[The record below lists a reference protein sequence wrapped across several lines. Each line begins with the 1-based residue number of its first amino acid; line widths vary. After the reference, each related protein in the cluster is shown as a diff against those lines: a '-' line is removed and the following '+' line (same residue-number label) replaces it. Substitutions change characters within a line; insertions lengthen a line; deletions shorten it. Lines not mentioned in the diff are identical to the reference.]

1 MRTYYIYKATNKIN
15 GKSYVGQTCDF
26 HSRVWQHQRC
36 YDRDDCDFHKAI
48 KEFGFDN
55 FSWEI
60 IETCESEDRA
70 CELEK
75 YYIEKFNTYRD
86 GYNMTKGGKGAPYHN
101 ARAVVLLTLDGQ
113 YIKRYDS
120 AMDAEIDGFL
130 NTDVLLNCKGKRRQT
145 KGYMFM
151 FEDEYKTN
159 GAKVYRK
166 PEPNGMRS
174 IIQCDMEGNFIQR
187 FKSLQEA
194 ARITG
199 ANRTTISGV
208 LSNTYKSANGYIFV
222 YEEDFPI
229 KDLSIYKKR
238 KKGRKV
244 AQVDAKSGEI
254 IRVFDRISEAGESL
268 GVNYK
273 AIHKV
278 IDKEGRTAYGY
289 KWISQ

>member
-36 YDRDDCDFHKAI
+36 YEKEDCDFHRAI

-60 IETCESEDRA
+60 IETCENEDRA

-120 AMDAEIDGFL
+120 AMDAEIDGFH
-130 NTDVLLNCKGKRRQT
+130 NADVLLNCKGKRRQT

-151 FEDEYKTN
+151 FEDEYESN
-159 GAKVYRK
+159 GAKAYRK
-166 PEPNGMRS
+166 PKPNGMRS
-174 IIQCDMEGNFIQR
+174 IIQCDMEGNFIQK

-199 ANRTTISGV
+199 TNRTTISGV

-238 KKGRKV
+238 KKGRKI

-254 IRVFDRISEAGESL
+254 IRVFDRISEAGEYL

>member
-36 YDRDDCDFHKAI
+36 YEKEDCDFHRAI

-86 GYNMTKGGKGAPYHN
+86 GYNMTKGGKGAPYRN

-120 AMDAEIDGFL
+120 AMDAEIDGFH
-130 NTDVLLNCKGKRRQT
+130 NADVLLNCKGKRRQT

-151 FEDEYKTN
+151 FEDEYESN
-159 GAKVYRK
+159 GAKTYRK

-174 IIQCDMEGNFIQR
+174 IIQCDMEGNFIQK

-199 ANRTTISGV
+199 TNRTTISGV

-238 KKGRKV
+238 KKGRKI

>member
-36 YDRDDCDFHKAI
+36 YEKEDCDFHRAI

-120 AMDAEIDGFL
+120 AMDAEIDGFH
-130 NTDVLLNCKGKRRQT
+130 NADVLLNCKGKRRQT

-151 FEDEYKTN
+151 FEDEYESN
-159 GAKVYRK
+159 GAKTYRK

-174 IIQCDMEGNFIQR
+174 IIQCDMEGNFIQK

-199 ANRTTISGV
+199 TNRTTISGV

-238 KKGRKV
+238 KKGRKI

-254 IRVFDRISEAGESL
+254 IRVFDRISEAGEYL

>member
-36 YDRDDCDFHKAI
+36 YEKEDCDFHRAI

-120 AMDAEIDGFL
+120 AMDAEIDGFH
-130 NTDVLLNCKGKRRQT
+130 NADVLLNCKGKRRQT

-151 FEDEYKTN
+151 FEDEYESN
-159 GAKVYRK
+159 GAKAYIK

-174 IIQCDMEGNFIQR
+174 IIQCDMEGNFIQK

-194 ARITG
+194 ARVTG
-199 ANRTTISGV
+199 TNRTTISGV

-238 KKGRKV
+238 KKGRKI

-273 AIHKV
+273 AIHNV
-278 IDKEGRTAYGY
+278 IDQEGRTAYGY

>member
-36 YDRDDCDFHKAI
+36 YEKEDCDFHRAI

-120 AMDAEIDGFL
+120 AMDAEIDGFH
-130 NTDVLLNCKGKRRQT
+130 NADVLLNCKGKRRQT

-151 FEDEYKTN
+151 FEDEYESN
-159 GAKVYRK
+159 GAKTYRK

-174 IIQCDMEGNFIQR
+174 IIQCDMEGNFIQK

-199 ANRTTISGV
+199 TNRTTISGV

-238 KKGRKV
+238 KKGRKI

-273 AIHKV
+273 SIHKV
-278 IDKEGRTAYGY
+278 IDQEGRTAYGY

>member
-36 YDRDDCDFHKAI
+36 YEKEDCDFHRAI

-120 AMDAEIDGFL
+120 AMDAEIDGFH

-151 FEDEYKTN
+151 FEDEYESN
-159 GAKVYRK
+159 GAKTYRK
-166 PEPNGMRS
+166 REPNGMRS
-174 IIQCDMEGNFIQR
+174 IIQCDMEGNFIQK

-199 ANRTTISGV
+199 TNRTTISGV

-238 KKGRKV
+238 KKGRKI

-254 IRVFDRISEAGESL
+254 IRVFDRISEAGEYL

>member
-36 YDRDDCDFHKAI
+36 YEKEDCDFHRAI

-120 AMDAEIDGFL
+120 AMDAEIDGFH
-130 NTDVLLNCKGKRRQT
+130 NADVLLNCKGKRRQT

-151 FEDEYKTN
+151 FEDEYESN
-159 GAKVYRK
+159 GAKAYRK
-166 PEPNGMRS
+166 PKPNGMRS
-174 IIQCDMEGNFIQR
+174 IIQCDMEGNFIQK

-199 ANRTTISGV
+199 TNRTTISGV

-238 KKGRKV
+238 KKGRKI

-254 IRVFDRISEAGESL
+254 IRVFDRISEAGEYL

>member
-36 YDRDDCDFHKAI
+36 YEKEDCDFHRAI
-48 KEFGFDN
+48 KKFGFDN

-101 ARAVVLLTLDGQ
+101 ARTVVLLTLDGK
-113 YIKRYDS
+113 YVKRYDS
-120 AMDAEIDGFL
+120 AMDAEIDGFH
-130 NTDVLLNCKGKRRQT
+130 NADVLLNCKGKRRQT

-151 FEDEYKTN
+151 FEDEYESN
-159 GAKVYRK
+159 GAKTYRK

-174 IIQCDMEGNFIQR
+174 IIQCDMEGNFIQK

-199 ANRTTISGV
+199 TNRTTISGV

-238 KKGRKV
+238 KKGRKI

-254 IRVFDRISEAGESL
+254 VRVFDRISEAGESL

-278 IDKEGRTAYGY
+278 IDQEGRTAYGY

>member
-1 MRTYYIYKATNKIN
+1 
-15 GKSYVGQTCDF
+15 
-26 HSRVWQHQRC
+26 
-36 YDRDDCDFHKAI
+36 
-48 KEFGFDN
+48 
-55 FSWEI
+55 
-60 IETCESEDRA
+60 
-70 CELEK
+70 
-75 YYIEKFNTYRD
+75 
-86 GYNMTKGGKGAPYHN
+86 MTKGGKGAPYHN

-113 YIKRYDS
+113 CIKRYDS
-120 AMDAEIDGFL
+120 AMDAEIDGFH
-130 NTDVLLNCKGKRRQT
+130 NADVLLNCKGKRRQT
-145 KGYMFM
+145 NGYMFM
-151 FEDEYKTN
+151 FEDEYESN
-159 GAKVYRK
+159 GAKTYRK

-174 IIQCDMEGNFIQR
+174 IIQCDMEGNFIQK

-199 ANRTTISGV
+199 TNRTTISGV

-238 KKGRKV
+238 KKGRKI

-278 IDKEGRTAYGY
+278 IDQEGRTAYGY

>member
-36 YDRDDCDFHKAI
+36 YEKEDCDFHRAI

-120 AMDAEIDGFL
+120 AMDAEIDGFH
-130 NTDVLLNCKGKRRQT
+130 NADVLLNCKGKRRQT

-151 FEDEYKTN
+151 FEDEYESN
-159 GAKVYRK
+159 GAKAYRK
-166 PEPNGMRS
+166 PKPNGMRS
-174 IIQCDMEGNFIQR
+174 IIQCDMEGNFIQK

-199 ANRTTISGV
+199 TNRTTISGV

-238 KKGRKV
+238 KKGRKI

>member
-36 YDRDDCDFHKAI
+36 YEKEDCDFHRAI

-120 AMDAEIDGFL
+120 AMDAEIDGFH
-130 NTDVLLNCKGKRRQT
+130 NADVLLNCKGKRRQT

-151 FEDEYKTN
+151 FEDEYESN
-159 GAKVYRK
+159 GAKTYRK

-174 IIQCDMEGNFIQR
+174 IVQCDMEGNFIQK

-194 ARITG
+194 ASITG
-199 ANRTTISGV
+199 TNRTTISGV

-238 KKGRKV
+238 KKGRKI

-254 IRVFDRISEAGESL
+254 IRVFDRISEAGEYL

>member
-36 YDRDDCDFHKAI
+36 YEKEDCDFHRAI

-86 GYNMTKGGKGAPYHN
+86 GYNMTKGGKGAPYYN
-101 ARAVVLLTLDGQ
+101 ARAVVLLTLDGR

-120 AMDAEIDGFL
+120 AMDAEIDGFN

-151 FEDEYKTN
+151 FEDEYESN
-159 GAKVYRK
+159 GAKTYRK

-174 IIQCDMEGNFIQR
+174 IIQCDMEGNFIQK

-238 KKGRKV
+238 KKGRKI
-244 AQVDAKSGEI
+244 AQVDAKTGEI

-273 AIHKV
+273 AIHNV
-278 IDKEGRTAYGY
+278 IDQEGRTAYGY

>member
-36 YDRDDCDFHKAI
+36 YEKEDCDFHRAI

-60 IETCESEDRA
+60 IETCESEDGA

-86 GYNMTKGGKGAPYHN
+86 GYNMTKGGKGTPYHN
-101 ARAVVLLTLDGQ
+101 ARAVVLLTLDGR

-120 AMDAEIDGFL
+120 AMDAEIDGFN

-151 FEDEYKTN
+151 FEDEYESN
-159 GAKVYRK
+159 GAKTYRK

-174 IIQCDMEGNFIQR
+174 IIQCDMEGNFIQK

-238 KKGRKV
+238 KKGRKI
-244 AQVDAKSGEI
+244 AQVDAKTREI

-273 AIHKV
+273 AIHNV
-278 IDKEGRTAYGY
+278 IDQEGRTAYGY

>member
-1 MRTYYIYKATNKIN
+1 
-15 GKSYVGQTCDF
+15 
-26 HSRVWQHQRC
+26 
-36 YDRDDCDFHKAI
+36 
-48 KEFGFDN
+48 
-55 FSWEI
+55 
-60 IETCESEDRA
+60 
-70 CELEK
+70 
-75 YYIEKFNTYRD
+75 
-86 GYNMTKGGKGAPYHN
+86 MTKGGKGAPYHN

-120 AMDAEIDGFL
+120 AMDAEIDGFH
-130 NTDVLLNCKGKRRQT
+130 NADVLLNCKGKRRQT

-151 FEDEYKTN
+151 FEDEYESN
-159 GAKVYRK
+159 GAKAYRK
-166 PEPNGMRS
+166 PKPNGMRS
-174 IIQCDMEGNFIQR
+174 IIQCDMEGNFIQK

-199 ANRTTISGV
+199 TNRTTISGV

-238 KKGRKV
+238 KKGRKI

-254 IRVFDRISEAGESL
+254 IRVFDRISEAGEYL

>member
-36 YDRDDCDFHKAI
+36 YEKEDCDFHRAI

-120 AMDAEIDGFL
+120 AMDAEIDGFH
-130 NTDVLLNCKGKRRQT
+130 NADVLLNCKGKRRQT

-151 FEDEYKTN
+151 FEDEYESN
-159 GAKVYRK
+159 GAKAYRK

-174 IIQCDMEGNFIQR
+174 IIQCDMEGNFIQK

-199 ANRTTISGV
+199 TNRTTISGV

-238 KKGRKV
+238 KKGRKI

>member
-36 YDRDDCDFHKAI
+36 YEKEDCDFHRAI

-60 IETCESEDRA
+60 IETCESEDGA

-86 GYNMTKGGKGAPYHN
+86 GYNMTKGGKDAPYHN
-101 ARAVVLLTLDGQ
+101 ARAVILLPLDGR

-120 AMDAEIDGFL
+120 AMDAEIDGFN

-151 FEDEYKTN
+151 FEDEYESN
-159 GAKVYRK
+159 GAKTYRK

-174 IIQCDMEGNFIQR
+174 IIQCDMEGNFIQK

-238 KKGRKV
+238 KKGRKI
-244 AQVDAKSGEI
+244 AQVDAKTREI

-273 AIHKV
+273 AIHNV
-278 IDKEGRTAYGY
+278 IDQEGRTAYGY

>member
-36 YDRDDCDFHKAI
+36 YEKEDCDFHRAI

-120 AMDAEIDGFL
+120 AMDAEIDGFH
-130 NTDVLLNCKGKRRQT
+130 NADVLLNCKGKRRQT

-151 FEDEYKTN
+151 FEDEYESN
-159 GAKVYRK
+159 GAKTYRK

-174 IIQCDMEGNFIQR
+174 IIQCDMEGNFIQK

-199 ANRTTISGV
+199 TNRTTISGV

-238 KKGRKV
+238 KKGRKI

-254 IRVFDRISEAGESL
+254 IRVFDRISEAGEYL

-289 KWISQ
+289 KWISK

>member
-36 YDRDDCDFHKAI
+36 YEKEDCDFHRAI

-75 YYIEKFNTYRD
+75 YYIEKFNTYRN

-120 AMDAEIDGFL
+120 AMDAEIDGFH
-130 NTDVLLNCKGKRRQT
+130 NADVLLNCKGKRRKT

-151 FEDEYKTN
+151 FEDEYELN
-159 GAKVYRK
+159 GAKAYRK

-174 IIQCDMEGNFIQR
+174 IIQCDMEGNFIQK

-199 ANRTTISGV
+199 TNRTTISGV

-238 KKGRKV
+238 KKGRKI

>member
-36 YDRDDCDFHKAI
+36 YEKEDCDFHRAI

-60 IETCESEDRA
+60 IETCESEDGA

-101 ARAVVLLTLDGQ
+101 ARAGVLLTLDGR

-120 AMDAEIDGFL
+120 AMDAEIDGFN

-151 FEDEYKTN
+151 FEDEYESN
-159 GAKVYRK
+159 GAKTYRK

-174 IIQCDMEGNFIQR
+174 IIQCDMEGNFIQK

-238 KKGRKV
+238 KKGRKI
-244 AQVDAKSGEI
+244 AQVDAKTREI

-273 AIHKV
+273 AIHNV
-278 IDKEGRTAYGY
+278 IDQEGRTAYGY

>member
-36 YDRDDCDFHKAI
+36 YEKEDCDFHRAI

-120 AMDAEIDGFL
+120 AMDAEIDGFH
-130 NTDVLLNCKGKRRQT
+130 NADVLLNCKGKRRQT

-151 FEDEYKTN
+151 FEDEYESN
-159 GAKVYRK
+159 GAKTYRK

-174 IIQCDMEGNFIQR
+174 IIQCDMEGNFIQK

-194 ARITG
+194 ASITG
-199 ANRTTISGV
+199 TNRTTISGV

-238 KKGRKV
+238 KKGRKI

-254 IRVFDRISEAGESL
+254 IRVFDRISEAGEYL

>member
-26 HSRVWQHQRC
+26 RSRVWQHQRC
-36 YDRDDCDFHKAI
+36 YEKEDCDFHRAI

-113 YIKRYDS
+113 YIKSYDS
-120 AMDAEIDGFL
+120 AMDAEIDGFH

-151 FEDEYKTN
+151 FEDEYKSN
-159 GAKVYRK
+159 GAKTYRK

-174 IIQCDMEGNFIQR
+174 IIQCDMKGNFIHK

>member
-36 YDRDDCDFHKAI
+36 YEKEDCDFHRAI

-120 AMDAEIDGFL
+120 AMDAEIDGFH
-130 NTDVLLNCKGKRRQT
+130 NADVLLNCKGKRRQT

-151 FEDEYKTN
+151 FEDEYESN
-159 GAKVYRK
+159 GAKAYRK
-166 PEPNGMRS
+166 PKPNGMRS
-174 IIQCDMEGNFIQR
+174 IIQCDMEGNFIQK

-199 ANRTTISGV
+199 TNRTTISGV

-238 KKGRKV
+238 KKGRKI

-254 IRVFDRISEAGESL
+254 IRVFDRISEAGKSL

>member
-26 HSRVWQHQRC
+26 HGRVWQHQRC
-36 YDRDDCDFHKAI
+36 YEKEDCDFHRAI

-101 ARAVVLLTLDGQ
+101 ARAVVLLTLDGR

-120 AMDAEIDGFL
+120 AMDAEIDGFN

-151 FEDEYKTN
+151 FEDEYESN
-159 GAKVYRK
+159 GAKTYRK

-174 IIQCDMEGNFIQR
+174 IIQCDMEGNFIQK

-194 ARITG
+194 ARVTG

-222 YEEDFPI
+222 YEKDFPI

-238 KKGRKV
+238 KKGRKI
-244 AQVDAKSGEI
+244 AQVDAKTGEI

-273 AIHKV
+273 AIHNV
-278 IDKEGRTAYGY
+278 IDQEGRTAYGY

>member
-26 HSRVWQHQRC
+26 HSRVGQHQRC
-36 YDRDDCDFHKAI
+36 YEKEDCDFHRAI

-120 AMDAEIDGFL
+120 AMDAEIDGFH
-130 NTDVLLNCKGKRRQT
+130 NADVLLNCKGKRRQT

-151 FEDEYKTN
+151 FEDEYESN
-159 GAKVYRK
+159 GAKAYIK
-166 PEPNGMRS
+166 PKPNGMRS
-174 IIQCDMEGNFIQR
+174 IIQCDMEGNFIQK

-199 ANRTTISGV
+199 TNRTTISGV

-238 KKGRKV
+238 KKGRKI

>member
-1 MRTYYIYKATNKIN
+1 
-15 GKSYVGQTCDF
+15 
-26 HSRVWQHQRC
+26 
-36 YDRDDCDFHKAI
+36 
-48 KEFGFDN
+48 
-55 FSWEI
+55 
-60 IETCESEDRA
+60 
-70 CELEK
+70 
-75 YYIEKFNTYRD
+75 
-86 GYNMTKGGKGAPYHN
+86 MTKGGKGAPYHN

-120 AMDAEIDGFL
+120 AMDAEIDGFH

-151 FEDEYKTN
+151 FEDEYESN
-159 GAKVYRK
+159 GAKAYRK

-174 IIQCDMEGNFIQR
+174 IIQCDMEGNFIQK

-199 ANRTTISGV
+199 TNRTTISGV

-238 KKGRKV
+238 KKGRKI

-254 IRVFDRISEAGESL
+254 IRVFDRISEAGEYL

-278 IDKEGRTAYGY
+278 IDQEGRTAYGY

>member
-36 YDRDDCDFHKAI
+36 YEKEDCDFHRAI

-60 IETCESEDRA
+60 IETCESEDGA

-101 ARAVVLLTLDGQ
+101 SRAVVLLTLDGR

-120 AMDAEIDGFL
+120 AMDAEIDGFN

-151 FEDEYKTN
+151 FEDEYESN
-159 GAKVYRK
+159 GAKTYRK

-174 IIQCDMEGNFIQR
+174 IIQCDMEGNFIQK

-238 KKGRKV
+238 KKGRKI
-244 AQVDAKSGEI
+244 AQVDAKTREI

-273 AIHKV
+273 AIHNV
-278 IDKEGRTAYGY
+278 IDQEGRTAYGY

>member
-36 YDRDDCDFHKAI
+36 YEKEDCDFHRAI

-101 ARAVVLLTLDGQ
+101 ARAVGLLTLDGQ

-120 AMDAEIDGFL
+120 AMDAEIDGFH
-130 NTDVLLNCKGKRRQT
+130 NADVLLNCKGKRRQT

-151 FEDEYKTN
+151 FEDEYESN
-159 GAKVYRK
+159 GAKAYRK
-166 PEPNGMRS
+166 PKPNGMRS
-174 IIQCDMEGNFIQR
+174 IIQCDMEGNFIQK

-199 ANRTTISGV
+199 TNRTTISGV

-238 KKGRKV
+238 KKGRKI

-254 IRVFDRISEAGESL
+254 IRVFDRISEAGEYL

>member
-244 AQVDAKSGEI
+244 AQVDTKSGEI

>member
-36 YDRDDCDFHKAI
+36 YEKEDCDFHRAI

-55 FSWEI
+55 FSWKI

-120 AMDAEIDGFL
+120 AMDAEIDGFH
-130 NTDVLLNCKGKRRQT
+130 NADVLLNCKGKRRQT

-151 FEDEYKTN
+151 FEDEYESN
-159 GAKVYRK
+159 GAKAYRK

-174 IIQCDMEGNFIQR
+174 IIQCDMEGNFIQK

-194 ARITG
+194 ARATG
-199 ANRTTISGV
+199 TNRTTISGV

-238 KKGRKV
+238 KKGRKI

-278 IDKEGRTAYGY
+278 IDQERRTAYGY

>member
-36 YDRDDCDFHKAI
+36 YEKEDCDFHRAI

-120 AMDAEIDGFL
+120 AMDAEIDGFH
-130 NTDVLLNCKGKRRQT
+130 NADVLLNCKGKSRQT

-151 FEDEYKTN
+151 FEDEYESN
-159 GAKVYRK
+159 GAKAYRK
-166 PEPNGMRS
+166 PKPNGMRS
-174 IIQCDMEGNFIQR
+174 IIQCDMEGNFIQK

-199 ANRTTISGV
+199 TNRTTISGV

-238 KKGRKV
+238 KKGRKI

>member
-36 YDRDDCDFHKAI
+36 YEKEDCDFHRAI

-60 IETCESEDRA
+60 IETCESEDGA

-86 GYNMTKGGKGAPYHN
+86 GYNMTKGGKDAPYHN
-101 ARAVVLLTLDGQ
+101 ARAVVLLTLDGR

-120 AMDAEIDGFL
+120 AMDAEIDGFN

-151 FEDEYKTN
+151 FEDEYESN
-159 GAKVYRK
+159 GAKTYRK

-174 IIQCDMEGNFIQR
+174 IIQCDMEGNFIQK

-238 KKGRKV
+238 KKGRKI
-244 AQVDAKSGEI
+244 AQVDAKTREI

-273 AIHKV
+273 AIHNV
-278 IDKEGRTAYGY
+278 IDQEGRTAYGY

>member
-36 YDRDDCDFHKAI
+36 YEKEDCDFHRAI

-120 AMDAEIDGFL
+120 AMDAEIDGFH
-130 NTDVLLNCKGKRRQT
+130 NADVLLNCKGKRRQT

-151 FEDEYKTN
+151 FEDEYESN
-159 GAKVYRK
+159 GAKAYRK

-174 IIQCDMEGNFIQR
+174 IIQCDMEGNFIQK

-199 ANRTTISGV
+199 TNRTTISGV

-238 KKGRKV
+238 KKGRKI

-254 IRVFDRISEAGESL
+254 IRVFDRISEAGEYL

>member
-36 YDRDDCDFHKAI
+36 YEKEDCDFHRAI

-120 AMDAEIDGFL
+120 AMDAEIDGFH
-130 NTDVLLNCKGKRRQT
+130 NADVLLNCKGKRRQT

-151 FEDEYKTN
+151 FEDEYESN
-159 GAKVYRK
+159 GAKTYRK

-174 IIQCDMEGNFIQR
+174 VIQCDMEGNFIQK

-199 ANRTTISGV
+199 TNRTTISGV

-238 KKGRKV
+238 KKGRKI

-254 IRVFDRISEAGESL
+254 IRVFDRISEAGEYL